1 MRDQLRA
8 LSTPRLV
15 SKAAQLRAGEL
26 DTPLA
31 ASKLA
36 LRHLARRC
44 QTLEAEIG
52 SLDSQLARLT
62 ATASPQLIG
71 RFGVGADTAGALL
84 VAAGDNPEPLRS
96 EAAFSM
102 LCGSSPIKASS
113 GRTNRHRLN
122 RGGNRQANAALHR
135 IVLVRLRYH
144 QPTKDY
150 LQRRTSEGKS
160 KREIIRCLKRYLAH
174 EIYPALTHASDHT
187 PTQNA

>member
-52 SLDSQLARLT
+52 SLDSH
-62 ATASPQLIG
+62 SP
-71 RFGVGADTAGALL
+71 D
-84 VAAGDNPEPLRS
+84 
-96 EAAFSM
+96 
-102 LCGSSPIKASS
+102 SP
-113 GRTNRHRLN
+113 RPPRH
-122 RGGNRQANAALHR
+122 
-135 IVLVRLRYH
+135 
-144 QPTKDY
+144 
-150 LQRRTSEGKS
+150 S
-160 KREIIRCLKRYLAH
+160 
-174 EIYPALTHASDHT
+174 
-187 PTQNA
+187 